1 MMDKDRRRGPRLPKL
16 MRFVLLWKRTEEAV
30 FSTDASIHG
39 IFLRSAVMPPVGS
52 PVILV
57 VPQKDTD
64 DTETCIRVH
73 GEVVRHVRR
82 GDPSNPLGGIG
93 IAVKSMTSPSGT
105 TDALSLLRSLL
116 GHTAPARLDEMHG
129 PVTIH
134 LPELRIAPGI
144 TDPNADSQQPAPQ
157 SRLEPV
163 KTALQ
168 VFCKW
173 RNMIIQANLCSLS
186 MEQAILNGIRV
197 RPMLHDDV
205 LVRILSHQ
213 VPGFAGTQFT
223 AKVDQLD
230 YDGVQDT
237 ATVSLAL
244 KQAESGSDIRRLIKA
259 ISEGKSADQ
268 STPTNPNAQRKPGP
282 GNG

>member
-1 MMDKDRRRGPRLPKL
+1 
-16 MRFVLLWKRTEEAV
+16 
-30 FSTDASIHG
+30 
-39 IFLRSAVMPPVGS
+39 
-52 PVILV
+52 
-57 VPQKDTD
+57 
-64 DTETCIRVH
+64 
-73 GEVVRHVRR
+73 
-82 GDPSNPLGGIG
+82 
-93 IAVKSMTSPSGT
+93 MTSPNGT
-105 TDALSLLRSLL
+105 ADALSLMRSLL
-116 GHTAPARLDEMHG
+116 GHAAPATLDEMNG

-134 LPELRIAPGI
+134 LPELRIDSGI
-144 TDPNADSQQPAPQ
+144 QDPNAASQNPPAQ
-157 SRLEPV
+157 TRLEPV

-205 LVRILSHQ
+205 MVRILSHQ

-244 KQAESGSDIRRLIKA
+244 KQAESGSDIRRLMKA
-259 ISEGKSADQ
+259 ISEGNQ
-268 STPTNPNAQRKPGP
+268 SDNTSPTQPPTNPAAPNKPGL